1 MDFPQRLIDGYTTF
15 LQARL
20 PVEQNRYRELAE
32 AGQRPEILVIGCCDS
47 RVSPEV
53 IFDARPGELFVVRN
67 VANLVPPY
75 APDGR
80 THGVSA
86 ALEFGVQAL
95 KVKHIVVLGH
105 ATCGGIKAAGLG
117 ADPLSSGNFIGRW
130 VSLVKPAK
138 EKLVASG
145 DTPDKEG
152 FLTRL
157 EYTMIGQSLENLMTF
172 DFIREAV
179 EAGRLQLHGAHFGIV
194 TGELRIRDPKTGEF
208 QSVVER
214 DGKTLSPSA
223 LIGCAEA

>member
-1 MDFPQRLIDGYTTF
+1 MFPQVLTDGYRSF
-15 LQARL
+15 LGERL
-20 PVEQNRYRELAE
+20 PGERRKYETLGKE
-32 AGQRPEILVIGCCDS
+32 GQEPEVLLIGCCDS
-47 RVSPEV
+47 RVAPEV
-53 IFDARPGELFVVRN
+53 IFDTGPGQIFTIRN
-67 VANLVPPY
+67 VANIVPPAERDNAY
-75 APDGR
+75 
-80 THGVSA
+80 HGTSSA
-86 ALEFGVQAL
+86 IEFAVQAL

-130 VSLVKPAK
+130 VSLVEPAK
-138 EKLVASG
+138 TKLVEAG
-145 DTPDKEG
+145 DSPDKEG

-157 EYTMIGQSLENLMTF
+157 EYAMIGQSLENLMTF

-194 TGELRIRDPKTGEF
+194 TGELRIRNPETGEF

>member
-1 MDFPQRLIDGYTTF
+1 MPITATGT
-15 LQARL
+15 
-20 PVEQNRYRELAE
+20 
-32 AGQRPEILVIGCCDS
+32 IH
-47 RVSPEV
+47 
-53 IFDARPGELFVVRN
+53 DA
-67 VANLVPPY
+67 
-75 APDGR
+75 
-80 THGVSA
+80 
-86 ALEFGVQAL
+86 
-95 KVKHIVVLGH
+95 
-105 ATCGGIKAAGLG
+105 

-194 TGELRIRDPKTGEF
+194 TGELRIRNPETGEF